1 LRYRKADTDKVKFE
15 HFPRH
20 IAIIMDGN
28 RRWAEKRGLP
38 VAEGHRAGVK
48 SLRTVVNHLGNY
60 GLPYLTV
67 YGFSTENWRRSTDEV
82 KTLLSLLEEVLV
94 TDTGELHKNEV
105 RLQHLGRLT
114 ELSPNLQEAIKE
126 AAVLT
131 KDNKGMVFSVAFNYG
146 GRDELTG
153 AVRRIIGDGITADKI
168 NENLIGNYLYTA
180 GMPDVDLVIRTG
192 GENRLSN
199 FLTWQTVYSEMY
211 FTDVLWPDF
220 NSAEIDKALMF
231 YSRKQRRFGG

>member
-1 LRYRKADTDKVKFE
+1 
-15 HFPRH
+15 
-20 IAIIMDGN
+20 MDGN